1 MLGIVLALG
10 GAVGWGTAD
19 FLGGVSTKRLSIWV
33 VSVVSQIT
41 GLVFMAVVVV
51 SLGRGPVEMKVVWL
65 GMAAGVCG
73 LIGLSALYTALAL
86 GPMGVVAPIS
96 ALSVVVSVGA
106 GFLRGDRPTS
116 VQLVGIAA
124 AIVGVLLASRA
135 PEGHGEPVT
144 TRAVVLSSIA
154 AVAFGAL
161 LVFLDLGARID
172 PAWTTVSV
180 RIGAVVLLVPIL
192 LVVRPSFAMS
202 RNQFGTLVMVGVLDN
217 GANLSFAIAA
227 STGQLL
233 SLIAVLAALYPVA
246 TVLLARGVLHERL
259 ATSQSVGVLAA
270 FTGIALIALG

>member
-1 MLGIVLALG
+1 
-10 GAVGWGTAD
+10 VGWGTAD
-19 FLGGVSTKRLSIWV
+19 FLGGLSTKRLSIWV
-33 VSVVSQIT
+33 VSVVSQIA
-41 GLVFMAVVVV
+41 GLVFMAAVVVG
-51 SLGRGPVEMKVVWL
+51 LGRGPVEMKVVWL

-106 GFLRGDRPTS
+106 GLVRGDRPTS

-161 LVFLDLGARID
+161 LVFLDQGARID
-172 PAWTTVSV
+172 PEWTTVSV
-180 RIGAVVLLVPIL
+180 RIGAVALLVPI
-192 LVVRPSFAMS
+192 VVIARPSFSTS
-202 RNQFGTLVMVGVLDN
+202 RHQFGTLVMVGLLDN

-233 SLIAVLAALYPVA
+233 SVIAVLAALYPVA

-259 ATSQSVGVLAA
+259 ARSQTVGVIAA

>member
-10 GAVGWGTAD
+10 GAAGWGTAD
-19 FLGGVSTKRLSIWV
+19 FLGGLSTKKLSIWV
-33 VSVVSQIT
+33 VSVVSQIA
-41 GLVFMAVVVV
+41 GLVFMAAVVVG
-51 SLGRGPVEMKVVWL
+51 LGRGPVEMKVVWL

-73 LIGLSALYTALAL
+73 LIGLAALYTALAL

-106 GFLRGDRPTS
+106 GLVRGDRPTS
-116 VQLVGIAA
+116 LQLVGIMA

-172 PAWTTVSV
+172 AEWTTVSV
-180 RIGAVVLLVPIL
+180 RVGAVALLVPIL

-202 RNQFGTLVMVGVLDN
+202 RIQVGTLVLVGVLDN

-233 SLIAVLAALYPVA
+233 SVIAVLAALYPVA

-259 ATSQSVGVLAA
+259 ARSQTVGVVAA